1 MKREVAMGQQIETD
15 ARYAVLVE
23 DAATINMMGFA
34 YVCAVVRARAACSS
48 PVSPPIHSST
58 CPRSRVRTFEDADH
72 DLDDSINEE
81 YRRKYG
87 RFSAVEHI
95 TSPKAQATTLRI
107 VRS

>member
-1 MKREVAMGQQIETD
+1 MGQQIETD

-58 CPRSRVRTFEDADH
+58 MSPISYTDVR
-72 DLDDSINEE
+72 
-81 YRRKYG
+81 RR
-87 RFSAVEHI
+87 R
-95 TSPKAQATTLRI
+95 P
-107 VRS
+107 